1 MTIKG
6 IIFDLDGTLLYT
18 LEDLKNSVNYALNC
32 CDLKQITLEQTRNF
46 VGNGIGKLIERA
58 IGIHQ
63 EKYLE
68 CLEIFK
74 KHYAKNSNS
83 TTKPYPLVL
92 ENLKRLKEKNI
103 KLAILSN
110 KIDSEV
116 KKLSK
121 LYFEGIFNI
130 SQGETGE
137 FNKKPDPKSCE
148 YIINQF
154 NLTKDEVVF
163 IGDSEV
169 DIQTAKNASIKCL
182 SVLWGYKD
190 KDFLIKNGANI
201 TFDNFKNLTDYIL
214 KNCL

>member
-1 MTIKG
+1 MKIKG

-18 LEDLKNSVNYALNC
+18 IEDLKNSVNYALEHCN
-32 CDLKQITLEQTRNF
+32 LEKRTLEEITNF

-63 EKYLE
+63 EKYDQ

-74 KHYAKNSNS
+74 QHYAKNSNI
-83 TTKPYPLVL
+83 TTKPYPFVI

-121 LYFEGIFNI
+121 LYFGDIFDI
-130 SQGETGE
+130 SQGETAK
-137 FNKKPDPKSCE
+137 FNKKPDSKSSE
-148 YIINQF
+148 FIIKQF
-154 NLTKDEVVF
+154 NLSKDEVVF
-163 IGDSEV
+163 VGDSEV
-169 DIQTAKNASIKCL
+169 DIQTAKNTSIECL
-182 SVLWGYKD
+182 SVSWGYKD
-190 KDFLIKNGANI
+190 KDFLIKNGAKI
-201 TFDNFKNLTDYIL
+201 IFENFKDLTDYII
-214 KNCL
+214 KNTY

>member
-18 LEDLKNSVNYALNC
+18 LEDLKNSVNYALKSCN
-32 CDLKQITLEQTRNF
+32 LKEITLEQTRNF

-58 IGIHQ
+58 IENNQ
-63 EKYLE
+63 KKYLE

-74 KHYAKNSNS
+74 QHYKENSNI
-83 TTKPYPLVL
+83 TTKPYPMVI

-121 LYFEGIFNI
+121 LYFDNIFDI
-130 SQGETGE
+130 SQGETAK
-137 FNKKPDPKSCE
+137 FDKKPDPKSSE
-148 YIINQF
+148 FIIKQF
-154 NLTKDEVVF
+154 NLKKEEVIFV
-163 IGDSEV
+163 GDSEV
-169 DIQTAKNASIKCL
+169 DIQTAKNASIECL
-182 SVLWGYKD
+182 SVTWGYKD
-190 KDFLIKNGANI
+190 KDFLIKNGAVHI
-201 TFDNFKNLTDYIL
+201 YENFKDLTDYIIE
-214 KNCL
+214 NS

>member
-18 LEDLKNSVNYALNC
+18 LEDLKNSVNYALEYCN
-32 CDLKQITLEQTRNF
+32 LEKITLEQTRNF

-63 EKYLE
+63 EKYDQ
-68 CLEIFK
+68 CLEMFK
-74 KHYAKNSNS
+74 KHYAKNSNI
-83 TTKPYPLVL
+83 TTKPYPMVI
-92 ENLKRLKEKNI
+92 ENLQRLKQKNI

-121 LYFEGIFNI
+121 LYFGDIFDI
-130 SQGETGE
+130 SQGETPE
-137 FNKKPDPKSCE
+137 FNKKPDPKSSE
-148 YIINQF
+148 YIIKQF
-154 NLTKDEVVF
+154 NLSKDEVIF

-169 DIQTAKNASIKCL
+169 DIQTAKNTSIKCL

-190 KDFLIKNGANI
+190 KGFLTQNGAKI
-201 TFDNFKNLTDYIL
+201 TFDNFKDLVDYIL

>member
-18 LEDLKNSVNYALNC
+18 LEDLKNSVNYALKKCN
-32 CDLKQITLEQTRNF
+32 LKEITLEQTRNF

-58 IGIHQ
+58 IGANQ

-68 CLEIFK
+68 CLKIFK
-74 KHYAKNSNS
+74 QHYMKNSNI
-83 TTKPYPLVL
+83 TTKPYPMVI

-121 LYFEGIFNI
+121 LYFDNIFDI
-130 SQGETGE
+130 SQGETLN
-137 FNKKPDPKSCE
+137 FNKKPDPKSSE
-148 YIINQF
+148 FIIKQF
-154 NLTKDEVVF
+154 NIPKNEIVF

-169 DIQTAKNASIKCL
+169 DIQTAKNASIQCL

-190 KDFLIKNGANI
+190 KDFLIKNGADI
-201 TFDNFKNLTDYIL
+201 LFENFKDLTDYIL
-214 KNCL
+214 KK